1 MDQEDKYLQ
10 IKYMV
15 VEVEG
20 VSKIP
25 QGNIA
30 RTKKKESLLE
40 Y

>member
-1 MDQEDKYLQ
+1 MYQEDKYLQ

-20 VSKIP
+20 VGKIP
-25 QGNIA
+25 LGNIA
-30 RTKKKESLLE
+30 GIKKKESLLE